1 MNRYAGHLAVL
12 LGPLLLIAACGPSPQ
27 QRTTQLLDDRLQTQ
41 LAHQIAAGRAVVQ
54 QLPDGARVTLLD
66 SSLFP
71 NGPRALDDQFPDI
84 RADVIEGL
92 LDPTLMRVQVA
103 DTSTLP
109 ADQRETRVRNVETY
123 FTANG
128 LGSMLV
134 SAEPG
139 PNGTAP
145 AVAGPAG
152 LTITVSVQC
161 PQPNR
166 YIGYRDGT
174 SRPVCE

>member
-1 MNRYAGHLAVL
+1 MNRHAGHLAVL
-12 LGPLLLIAACGPSPQ
+12 LCPLLLIAACGPSAQ
-27 QRTTQLLDDRLQTQ
+27 QRTTRLLDDRLQTQ

-71 NGPRALDDQFPDI
+71 NGPRALDDQVPDI

-109 ADQRETRVRNVETY
+109 ADQRDTRVQNVKT
-123 FTANG
+123 
-128 LGSMLV
+128 
-134 SAEPG
+134 
-139 PNGTAP
+139 
-145 AVAGPAG
+145 
-152 LTITVSVQC
+152 
-161 PQPNR
+161 
-166 YIGYRDGT
+166 
-174 SRPVCE
+174 